1 MSLLLLSLLG
11 LVLAVCST
19 PPQGPLP
26 IVVMLPDTQLYSE
39 SNPEIF
45 HDQTRWVADHVEE
58 ENIRF
63 VTHVGDIVQNYD
75 QVEEE
80 WQVADDAMARIEE
93 LVPWGVAIG
102 NHDDGQRRGSLGIN
116 QGSGGRRSV
125 GGCSRV
131 GPIARSDQLHG
142 RRLRTAAM
150 VFLRPIG
157 HSSRNS
163 GN

>member
-1 MSLLLLSLLG
+1 
-11 LVLAVCST
+11 
-19 PPQGPLP
+19 
-26 IVVMLPDTQLYSE
+26 MLPDTQLYSE

-102 NHDDGQRRGSLGIN
+102 NHDYDLGPDQKPFRQASAFLKWFGPQRFEGRPWF
-116 QGSGGRRSV
+116 GGVWAVPR
-125 GGCSRV
+125 
-131 GPIARSDQLHG
+131 A
-142 RRLRTAAM
+142 
-150 VFLRPIG
+150 
-157 HSSRNS
+157 
-163 GN
+163 